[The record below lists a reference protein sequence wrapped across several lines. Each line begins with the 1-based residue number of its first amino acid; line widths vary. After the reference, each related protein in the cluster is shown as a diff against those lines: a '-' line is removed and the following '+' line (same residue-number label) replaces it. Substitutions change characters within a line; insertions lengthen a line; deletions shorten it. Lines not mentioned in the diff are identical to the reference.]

1 MSGHA
6 HQSPSEIRAKLSHP
20 VIDGDGHWVE
30 YDPVFAEQM
39 RKVGGDLAAD
49 GFLAAMAATRDALE
63 LGVEER
69 RRRRMAM
76 PGFWTRQTGNTYDRA
91 TAMMPHLLY
100 ERLDEIGSDFAIVY
114 PTAGLRLPR
123 IVDDATRRAVIRAY
137 NIVSAGYFKD
147 LSDRMTPA
155 AIIPMHTPD
164 EAIDELDFVTKQLG
178 SKVGMFGSAMPRK
191 VPSVEGRDKDTNR
204 LAVWYEVFG
213 IDSLYDYDPVWAKC
227 REVGIAPTFH
237 SSGSNQALRNSPTN
251 FTYNH
256 IGHFADAGHAAAKG
270 IFLGGV
276 TRRFPELRFAFLEG
290 GVGWGSQLFGDLIE
304 HWERRNAKA
313 LENMR
318 PDKLDRKLLLELVEK
333 YGYEEHAAA
342 LKARDGWPDPE
353 LHMTGGVADLD
364 DFAAC
369 KITRKEDW
377 VDLYATPYYFG
388 CEADDRMNAVAFGKG
403 NPFGA
408 QLNAI
413 YSSDIGHFDV
423 IDMRDPLPEAFE
435 LVEDGHITQDN
446 FRDFTFTN
454 AVKLWG
460 TQNPNFFKGTSVEKE
475 AAAVLRAAQQPV
487 LQDAAK

>member
-6 HQSPSEIRAKLSHP
+6 HHSPAEIKATLKHP
-20 VIDGDGHWVE
+20 IVDGDGHWVE

-49 GFLAAMAATRDALE
+49 GFLKAMGATRDALA
-63 LGVEER
+63 LGTKER
-69 RRRRMAM
+69 RRRGMAM

-147 LSDRMTPA
+147 LADRMTPA

-164 EAIDELDFVTKQLG
+164 EAIEELEFVTKQLG
-178 SKVGMFGSAMPRK
+178 SKVGMFGSALPRK
-191 VPSVEGRDKDTNR
+191 VPSVSGNDPDTNR
-204 LAVWYEVFG
+204 LAVGYEVFG

-227 REVGIAPTFH
+227 REVKIAPTFH

-290 GVGWGSQLFGDLIE
+290 GVGWGAQLWGDLME

-318 PDKLDRKLLLELVEK
+318 PDKLDRKLLMELVEK
-333 YGYEEHAAA
+333 YGYQEHAAA

-353 LHMTGGVADLD
+353 MHLTGGVDDLD

-369 KITRKEDW
+369 KITQKQDW
-377 VDLYATPYYFG
+377 IDLYATPYYFG

-408 QLNAI
+408 KLNAI

-423 IDMRDPLPEAFE
+423 IDMRDPLAEAYE

-460 TQNPNFFKGTSVEKE
+460 TQNPDFFKGTRVEKE
-475 AAAVLRAAQQPV
+475 AAAVLRSAQQPAFR
-487 LQDAAK
+487 DAAK